1 MKKYKEI
8 IMNQIMF
15 EEVEFYGKTLYVCNL
30 CEKCMHKCKI
40 KSEIK
45 NMDILCK
52 KYKRKEA

>member
-1 MKKYKEI
+1 
-8 IMNQIMF
+8 MNQIMF
-15 EEVEFYGKTLYVCNL
+15 EEVEFSGKILYVCSL

-52 KYKRKEA
+52 KYKRKIDDVKL